1 MRRTDRPAGDDRLHR
16 AGRNADFGCL
26 QVMFPVAVG
35 EHAWSFAGLTDVDA
49 TDLALVSV
57 VETVV
62 AA

>member
-1 MRRTDRPAGDDRLHR
+1 
-16 AGRNADFGCL
+16 
-26 QVMFPVAVG
+26 MFPVAVG